1 MVARSALI
9 TGASSGIGLA
19 TARLLHGH
27 GYKVALVARS
37 AGTLHDVAAE
47 LGEGAFAFPCDVGN
61 LGGLPRLVEE
71 VVEALGS
78 IDVLVNNAGVHHRGS
93 MLRHT
98 PEELAEMIVVNTA
111 APISLS
117 RIVVDQMLPGSV
129 IVNVASLAG
138 KVPVPGSATYS
149 GSKAGL
155 RFWSLSAAEDLAE
168 RGIRMANV
176 NPGPVDSGFF
186 DHDLDNV
193 SPITFSQPMS
203 TVDQVAQAVLDAI
216 DAKASPMEID
226 LPYASGK
233 LATLGY
239 IAPPVRRLLRPAL
252 EKRGAKVKEQLKRQK
267 AQG

>member
-1 MVARSALI
+1 MARSALI

-19 TARLLHGH
+19 TARLLHSR
-27 GYKVALVARS
+27 GYRVALVART
-37 AGTLHDVAAE
+37 AGTLQDVAAD
-47 LGEGAFAFPCDVGN
+47 LGEGAFAFPCDVGK
-61 LGGLPRLVEE
+61 LDSLPNLVEN
-71 VVEALGS
+71 VVESLGS

-93 MLRHT
+93 MLRHS
-98 PEELAEMIVVNTA
+98 PEELAQMIVVNTA
-111 APISLS
+111 APIALS
-117 RIVVDQMLPGSV
+117 RIVVDHMLPGSV

-155 RFWSLSAAEDLAE
+155 RFWALSAAEDLAQLGV
-168 RGIRMANV
+168 RVVNV

-186 DHDLDNV
+186 DHDIDNV

-203 TVDQVAQAVLDAI
+203 TVEQVAQAVLSAI
-216 DAKASPMEID
+216 DSEASPMEID

-239 IAPPVRRLLRPAL
+239 IAPPVRRILRPAL
-252 EKRGAKVKEQLKRQK
+252 EKRGAKVKEQLKRDK
-267 AQG
+267 GQG